1 MKYRIDFTED
11 EYNELLSLLESRI
24 EGGGSSQTMVRLVK
38 LFEKIDEN
46 YQEVEELKKEVIKGY
61 HDVAKFYKD

>member
-46 YQEVEELKKEVIKGY
+46 YREIEEISTK
-61 HDVAKFYKD
+61 A